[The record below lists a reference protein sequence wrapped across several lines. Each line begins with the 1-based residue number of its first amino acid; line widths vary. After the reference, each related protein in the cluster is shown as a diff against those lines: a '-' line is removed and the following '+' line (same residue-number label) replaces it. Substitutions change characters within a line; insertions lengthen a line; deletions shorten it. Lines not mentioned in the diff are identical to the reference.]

1 MDLPSADVRAMP
13 PSKSAKVLRKSLT
26 GSALLLAVAGLL
38 FWTDRSA
45 AGEPILYV
53 TAALLLGAIF
63 EVCRMGSL
71 GTRDLFPA
79 LVIPAAWSVFVLME
93 GGKTPPALGF
103 LYALCAALAAGSY
116 AIGHAWRLPRSLA
129 RLAAYAF
136 GGAVILTA
144 NDVARGSMFLG
155 PLAAISIVV
164 LALRPHE
171 LRGLAISVGLAVWI
185 VPPLA
190 SLWQIWRSWSTS
202 GLVTFLVCAKIGDTA
217 GYYVGTA
224 FGKHHPFPRISPGK
238 TVEGCVGSFVAG
250 AAAGAICA
258 ASGLIPA
265 GPLAGL
271 VAGGIVNLAAQ
282 AGDLLES
289 WVKRKAGVKDSS
301 AVFGPSGGL
310 LDQLDSILLAI
321 PVALIVWPW
330 LLRGPAH

>member
-1 MDLPSADVRAMP
+1 MP

-164 LALRPHE
+164 LALRPHGCAVSRSRSVSPCGSFRRSLRCGRSGVVVDE
-171 LRGLAISVGLAVWI
+171 RPGHVPRLREDRRHRGLLRRHRVREAPSVPEDQPREDGRRVRRVVRRGSRGRRDLRRERVDPGRPARGARRRRHRE
-185 VPPLA
+185 P
-190 SLWQIWRSWSTS
+190 R
-202 GLVTFLVCAKIGDTA
+202 GA
-217 GYYVGTA
+217 G
-224 FGKHHPFPRISPGK
+224 R
-238 TVEGCVGSFVAG
+238 
-250 AAAGAICA
+250 
-258 ASGLIPA
+258 
-265 GPLAGL
+265 
-271 VAGGIVNLAAQ
+271 
-282 AGDLLES
+282 DLLES